1 MKRYDV
7 VIIGAGHAGCE
18 AALSASRIGCA
29 ALLITMSRKNTAH
42 ISCNPSIGGIGKGQ
56 LVKEIDALGGEM
68 ARAADITGLHFRI
81 LNRSRGPA
89 VWSSR
94 AQVDRYKYS
103 EYMLSVIESQENL
116 DLLQDEAVE
125 LIVRSGVVSSVI
137 TKKGI
142 RIETSSIVVT
152 TGTFLNGII
161 HIGLNNMPGGRYN
174 EPASIG
180 LSRCLKNLGLEI
192 SSLKTGTPARLK
204 KSTIDFSKMEE
215 QKGDEPPV
223 AFSFSNKDKVKN
235 KISCYITYTNSRTH
249 SIIRDN
255 LHNSPLYTGV
265 IRSTG
270 VRYCPSIE
278 DKVLRFSE
286 RDRHQVFLEPEGID
300 SEWYY
305 PNGISTSLPVDVQK
319 EIVNSI
325 KGLERA
331 EILQPAY
338 GIEYEYVQPTE
349 LLHTLEVKKIKGL
362 YLAGQ
367 INGTTGYEEAAA
379 QGIIA
384 GINAALRV
392 KQCKEFVLGR
402 DNSYIG
408 VLIDDL
414 VTKGTKE
421 PYRMF
426 TSRVEFR
433 LILREDNADLR
444 LMEAGYRI
452 GLVSE
457 EEFRKTEAKRK
468 IIDKA
473 VSELNL
479 VKFRPTKEI
488 NAKLAIFKTVP
499 LKKVVSAAE
508 LLKRPLLKYANLKEL
523 GLSLDYVSE
532 EYESVIE
539 LLVKYKGFIDRQTS
553 DIRKMLDI
561 EKIRI
566 PEKIDYSKISGLS
579 SEIVEK
585 LTKVRPRTLAQAS
598 RISGVTPAAIMIL
611 MVWIKKAVSTHSNC
625 P

>member
-1 MKRYDV
+1 MNMKKYDV

-18 AALSASRIGCA
+18 AALAASRMGRA
-29 ALLITMSRKNTAH
+29 TLLITMSRKDVAH
-42 ISCNPSIGGIGKGQ
+42 ISCNPSIGGVGKGQ

-68 ARAADITGLHFRI
+68 AKATDVTGLHFKI
-81 LNRSRGPA
+81 LNKSRGPA

-94 AQVDRYKYS
+94 AQIDRYRYS
-103 EYMLSVIESQENL
+103 EYMLSVIDSQENL
-116 DLLQDEAVE
+116 DLLQDEALE
-125 LIVRSGVVSSVI
+125 IVVKLGVVKSVVTKNGLNIETASVI
-137 TKKGI
+137 I
-142 RIETSSIVVT
+142 T

-161 HIGLNNMPGGRYN
+161 HIGLDHISGGRYN

-180 LSRCLKNLGLEI
+180 LSKCLRDLGFEI

-204 KSTIDFSKMEE
+204 KSTIDFSKMQE
-215 QKGDEPPV
+215 QRGDEHPL
-223 AFSFSNKDKVKN
+223 AFSFSSKDTVKN
-235 KISCYITYTNSRTH
+235 KVSCYITYTNKHTH

-265 IRSTG
+265 ITSTG

-278 DKVLRFSE
+278 DKVLRFPD
-286 RDRHQVFLEPEGID
+286 RDRHQVFLEPEGLD

-319 EIVNSI
+319 GIVNSI
-325 KGLERA
+325 KGLENA
-331 EILQPAY
+331 EIIRPAY
-338 GIEYEYVQPTE
+338 GIEYDFVQPTE
-349 LLHTLEVKKIKGL
+349 LLHTLETKKVKGL

-384 GINAALRV
+384 GINAALKVANLREV
-392 KQCKEFVLGR
+392 ILGR

-444 LMEAGYRI
+444 LRQLGYRI
-452 GLVSE
+452 GLVGE
-457 EEFRKTEAKRK
+457 DEYKETESKRR
-468 IIDKA
+468 IIDRA
-473 VSELNL
+473 VGELNS
-479 VKFRPTKEI
+479 VKFKPTKEI
-488 NAKLAIFKTVP
+488 NAQLEVFKTAA

-508 LLKRPLLKYANLKEL
+508 LLRRPQLKYVNLKEL
-523 GLSLDYVSE
+523 GLCLNYLPQ
-532 EYESVIE
+532 EYEYIIE
-539 LLVKYKGFIDRQTS
+539 LLVKYKGFIARQES

-561 EKIRI
+561 EKIKI
-566 PEKIDYSKISGLS
+566 PEKLDYSKISGLS

-598 RISGVTPAAIMIL
+598 RISGVTPAAIMVL
-611 MVWIKKAVSTHSNC
+611 MIWVKKAVSVKR
-625 P
+625 